1 MVGLLLTKRELL
13 ILTHLRADSRKSL
26 AMISRETGIPIST
39 IFDKVNKLGKSTI
52 SKYSPLLDFQ
62 KLGFGIRINFALK
75 ANDKKKQELK
85 DFLLKNKNVN
95 SILRLNNGFDFFIDV
110 VLKNMKELE
119 EFYDNL
125 RKFKIKKKK
134 EFFIIEDLKKEE
146 FLTKPEHIK
155 LLD

>member
-1 MVGLLLTKRELL
+1 VSLLLTKKELL

-39 IFDKVNKLGKSTI
+39 IFDKVNKLGKNTI

-62 KLGFGIRINFALK
+62 KLGFGLRVNFVLK

-85 DFLLKNKNVN
+85 NFLLTNKNVN
-95 SILRLNNGFDFFIDV
+95 CILRLNNEFDFFVETVFRD
-110 VLKNMKELE
+110 MKGLE
-119 EFYDNL
+119 EFSESL
-125 RKFKIKKKK
+125 EKFKIKKKK
-134 EFFIIEDLKKEE
+134 EFFVIEDLKRED
-146 FLTKPEHIK
+146 FFTRPEHIK

>member
-1 MVGLLLTKRELL
+1 MSLLLTKKELL

-26 AMISRETGIPIST
+26 AMISRETNIPIST

-62 KLGFGIRINFALK
+62 KLGFGIRINFVLK

-85 DFLLKNKNVN
+85 DFLLTNKNVN
-95 SILRLNNGFDFFIDV
+95 SMLRLNNDFDFFIETVFRD
-110 VLKNMKELE
+110 MKGLE
-119 EFYDNL
+119 EFSESL
-125 RKFKIKKKK
+125 EKFKIKKKK

-146 FLTKPEHIK
+146 FLTKPEHVK
-155 LLD
+155 LLY

>member
-1 MVGLLLTKRELL
+1 MSLLLTKKELL

-39 IFDKVNKLGKSTI
+39 IFDKVNKLGKNTI

-62 KLGFGIRINFALK
+62 KLGFGLRVNFVLK

-85 DFLLKNKNVN
+85 NFLLTNKNVN
-95 SILRLNNGFDFFIDV
+95 CILRLNNEFDFFVETVFRD
-110 VLKNMKELE
+110 MKGLE
-119 EFYDNL
+119 EFSESL
-125 RKFKIKKKK
+125 EKFKIKKKK
-134 EFFIIEDLKKEE
+134 EFFVIEDLKRED
-146 FLTKPEHIK
+146 FFTRPEHIK

>member
-1 MVGLLLTKRELL
+1 VSLLLTKKELL

-62 KLGFGIRINFALK
+62 KLGFGIKINFVLK
-75 ANDKKKQELK
+75 AHDKKKQELK
-85 DFLLKNKNVN
+85 DFLLTNKNVN
-95 SILRLNNGFDFFIDV
+95 SILRLNNEFDFFIEMVFRD
-110 VLKNMKELE
+110 MKGLE
-119 EFYDNL
+119 EFSESL
-125 RKFKIKKKK
+125 EKFKIKKKK

-146 FLTKPEHIK
+146 FLTKPEHIE

>member
-1 MVGLLLTKRELL
+1 MSLLLTKKELL

-26 AMISRETGIPIST
+26 AMISRETSIPIST

-62 KLGFGIRINFALK
+62 KLGFGLRVNFVLK

-85 DFLLKNKNVN
+85 DFLLTNKNVN
-95 SILRLNNGFDFFIDV
+95 CILRLNNCFDFFVEAVFRD
-110 VLKNMKELE
+110 MKGIE
-119 EFYDNL
+119 EFSESL
-125 RKFKIKKKK
+125 EKFKIKKKK
-134 EFFIIEDLKKEE
+134 KFFVIEDLKKEE
-146 FLTKPEHIK
+146 FLTRPEHIK

>member
-1 MVGLLLTKRELL
+1 MLTKKDLL

-26 AMISRETGIPIST
+26 AMISRETNIPIST
-39 IFDKVNKLGKSTI
+39 IFDKVNKLGKNTI

-75 ANDKKKQELK
+75 ANDKKKQDLN
-85 DFLLKNKNVN
+85 DFLLENKNVN
-95 SILRLNNGFDFFIDV
+95 SMLRLNNDFDFFIETVFRD
-110 VLKNMKELE
+110 MKGLE
-119 EFYDNL
+119 EFSESL
-125 RKFKIKKKK
+125 EPFKIKKKK
-134 EFFIIEDLKKEE
+134 KFFIIEDLKKEE

>member
-1 MVGLLLTKRELL
+1 LLTKKELL

-26 AMISRETGIPIST
+26 AMISRETNIPIST

-62 KLGFGIRINFALK
+62 KLGFGIRINFVLK

-85 DFLLKNKNVN
+85 DFLLTNKNVN
-95 SILRLNNGFDFFIDV
+95 SMLRLNNDFDFFIETVFRD
-110 VLKNMKELE
+110 MKGLE
-119 EFYDNL
+119 EFSESL
-125 RKFKIKKKK
+125 EKFKIKKKK

-146 FLTKPEHIK
+146 FLTKPEHVK
-155 LLD
+155 LLY

>member
-1 MVGLLLTKRELL
+1 M

-26 AMISRETGIPIST
+26 AMISRETNIPIST

-75 ANDKKKQELK
+75 ANDKRKQEFK

-95 SILRLNNGFDFFIDV
+95 SMLRLNNGFDFFIETVFRD
-110 VLKNMKELE
+110 MKGLE
-119 EFYDNL
+119 EFSESL
-125 RKFKIKKKK
+125 EPFKIKKKK
-134 EFFIIEDLKKEE
+134 EFFIIEDLKKED
-146 FLTKPEHIK
+146 FFTKPEHIK
-155 LLD
+155 LLG

>member
-1 MVGLLLTKRELL
+1 MLRKKELL

-26 AMISRETGIPIST
+26 TMISRETGIPIST

-75 ANDKKKQELK
+75 ANDKKKQEFK
-85 DFLLKNKNVN
+85 DFLLTNKNVN
-95 SILRLNNGFDFFIDV
+95 SILRLNNGFDFFVEAVFKD
-110 VLKNMKELE
+110 MKGFE
-119 EFYDNL
+119 EFSESL
-125 RKFKIKKKK
+125 EKFKIKKKK
-134 EFFIIEDLKKEE
+134 EFLIIEDLKKEE

>member
-1 MVGLLLTKRELL
+1 LLTKKELL

-62 KLGFGIRINFALK
+62 KLGFGLRVNFVLK

-85 DFLLKNKNVN
+85 NFLLTNKNVN
-95 SILRLNNGFDFFIDV
+95 SMLRLNNDFDFFVEAVFRD
-110 VLKNMKELE
+110 MKGLE
-119 EFYDNL
+119 EFSESL
-125 RKFKIKKKK
+125 GKFKIKKKK
-134 EFFIIEDLKKEE
+134 EFFVIEDLKKEE

>member
-1 MVGLLLTKRELL
+1 
-13 ILTHLRADSRKSL
+13 
-26 AMISRETGIPIST
+26 MISRETSIPIST

-52 SKYSPLLDFQ
+52 TKYSPLLDFQ
-62 KLGFGIRINFALK
+62 KLGFGLRVNFVLK

-85 DFLLKNKNVN
+85 NFLLTNKNIN
-95 SILRLNNGFDFFIDV
+95 SMLRLNNDFDFFVEAVFKD
-110 VLKNMKELE
+110 MKELE
-119 EFYDNL
+119 EFSESL
-125 RKFKIKKKK
+125 GKFKIKKKK